1 MAKKYK
7 QFFFIAVLLFTD
19 SLSCLHLYINM
30 TDCPSAV
37 WLLVC
42 GSGQSP
48 PLLCDFVGPLPGF
61 SSSFFFVPVWGYI
74 ARDSDCSFFRHLSC
88 MIFVVGD

>member
-61 SSSFFFVPVWGYI
+61 FSSFFSFLFGAILHEIQIVLSFVTCHV
-74 ARDSDCSFFRHLSC
+74 
-88 MIFVVGD
+88 